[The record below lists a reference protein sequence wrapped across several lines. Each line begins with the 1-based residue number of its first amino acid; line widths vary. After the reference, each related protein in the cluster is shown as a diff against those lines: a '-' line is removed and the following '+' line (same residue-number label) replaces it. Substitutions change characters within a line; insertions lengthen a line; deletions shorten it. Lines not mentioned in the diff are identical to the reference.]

1 MGVSDVNR
9 QAKLCAVAAVELGM
23 LGITGCGVL
32 PISLFATPNPALLL
46 RPLTFTVGLKNTLTC
61 NAVDPLIV
69 FIPLV
74 DETPEFTAVC
84 QFLADN
90 NLDPI
95 CMMIDDP
102 MQAAAVAD
110 QCCRFTDFQ
119 DKWEGMA
126 VCGGLVSG
134 SLRDRLQSFPLQD
147 TLAQHSIQ
155 SHADFTASATS
166 ALGALSCSTT
176 TFDGFPALDCSGN
189 TLAPGDTATALL
201 TGTPTMAGHFGTIAI
216 SFAHASCGIDET
228 ASGGVCLSTDVTAS
242 KATAPLLPGPL
253 LGGLAVVLALVGLR
267 SLRRA

>member
-1 MGVSDVNR
+1 VHR
-9 QAKLCAVAAVELGM
+9 QAKLCAVAVVGLSM
-23 LGITGCGVL
+23 LGITGCGGL
-32 PISLFATPNPALLL
+32 PISLFATPNPALLSK
-46 RPLTFTVGLKNTLTC
+46 PLTFTVGLQNTLAC

-74 DETPEFTAVC
+74 DETPEFTEVC
-84 QFLADN
+84 QFLAEN

-102 MQAAAVAD
+102 MQAAAAAD

-119 DKWEGMA
+119 DKWGDA
-126 VCGGLVSG
+126 VCGALTTG

-147 TLAQHSIQ
+147 SLAQHSIQ

-176 TFDGFPALDCSGN
+176 TVDGFPALDCSGN
-189 TLAPGDTATALL
+189 TLAPGDTATATL
-201 TGTPTMAGHFGTIAI
+201 TVTPTMAGHFGTLAI
-216 SFAHASCGIDET
+216 SFANASCGINKT
-228 ASGGVCLSTDVTAS
+228 AEGAVCLSTEVTAS
-242 KATAPLLPGPL
+242 RATAPLLPGRFL
-253 LGGLAVVLALVGLR
+253 VGLALLLALVGMR